1 MAEEGGGWRGGGWG
15 NRKQHYMYRAIV
27 RCGRHD
33 NNKKTDKQ
41 QQQQNNK
48 KGKVKKMG
56 DKRQYQCE

>member
-1 MAEEGGGWRGGGWG
+1 MHKGRRVEGWGVG

-33 NNKKTDKQ
+33 NKKQTNNS
-41 QQQQNNK
+41 NNK
-48 KGKVKKMG
+48 TTTNKVKSEKMG